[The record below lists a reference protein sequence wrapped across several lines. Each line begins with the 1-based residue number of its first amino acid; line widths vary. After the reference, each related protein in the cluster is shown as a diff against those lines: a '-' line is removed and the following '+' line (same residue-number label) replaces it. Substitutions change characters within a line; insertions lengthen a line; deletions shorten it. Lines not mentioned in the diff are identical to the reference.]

1 MNVKKIYFWSKY
13 WFWNSDF
20 GVYYKNINISLDFI
34 KHFTFAKFFI
44 LYIDIFHSKF
54 NIILVHLLTMFRSDT
69 HSDIFRSENVEKSK
83 VTRTQILA
91 SLAVSLGS
99 MIVGFF
105 SAWSSP
111 AIASLM
117 EPKSHIVVSKQN
129 FWKCHN
135 NFGIQ
140 NKFLRLFICNYL
152 C

>member
-1 MNVKKIYFWSKY
+1 
-13 WFWNSDF
+13 
-20 GVYYKNINISLDFI
+20 
-34 KHFTFAKFFI
+34 
-44 LYIDIFHSKF
+44 
-54 NIILVHLLTMFRSDT
+54 MFRSDT

-117 EPKSHIVVSKQN
+117 EPKSHIVVSKQAE
-129 FWKCHN
+129 
-135 NFGIQ
+135 
-140 NKFLRLFICNYL
+140 FLKMS
-152 C
+152 

>member
-1 MNVKKIYFWSKY
+1 MNGSPPKLSFCIP
-13 WFWNSDF
+13 N
-20 GVYYKNINISLDFI
+20 
-34 KHFTFAKFFI
+34 I

-129 FWKCHN
+129 F
-135 NFGIQ
+135 
-140 NKFLRLFICNYL
+140 
-152 C
+152 